1 MFNDILTIIQKD
13 LREILSARG
22 SRKSS
27 LIYLGIVV
35 GLIGVFMPIQSGRLW
50 LSEPIVPMVW
60 SWFPVFL
67 MISMVTDSIAGE
79 RERNTLETL
88 LASRLSDR
96 AILFGK
102 IAGAVIYGWTI
113 SLVSN
118 LLAVVTVNISDPT
131 GGFQF
136 YTLSLFLIL
145 LFLPLVI
152 GILMSSLG
160 VLVSLNAPTA
170 RSAYQ
175 KLSLVMLAFW
185 FVPMFIINL
194 APESFK
200 LQVNQFL
207 STINM
212 IQLAAIGIV
221 LLVVV
226 NIGLIW
232 LAMQRFQ
239 RTRLILD

>member
-1 MFNDILTIIQKD
+1 
-13 LREILSARG
+13 
-22 SRKSS
+22 
-27 LIYLGIVV
+27 
-35 GLIGVFMPIQSGRLW
+35 MP
-50 LSEPIVPMVW
+50 P
-60 SWFPVFL
+60 
-67 MISMVTDSIAGE
+67 
-79 RERNTLETL
+79 
-88 LASRLSDR
+88 
-96 AILFGK
+96 
-102 IAGAVIYGWTI
+102 
-113 SLVSN
+113 
-118 LLAVVTVNISDPT
+118 
-131 GGFQF
+131 
-136 YTLSLFLIL
+136 
-145 LFLPLVI
+145 LPD
-152 GILMSSLG
+152 
-160 VLVSLNAPTA
+160 
-170 RSAYQ
+170 Q
-175 KLSLVMLAFW
+175 VMLAFW